1 MDHDQSLGTLPPMPE
16 LKLTGNILT
25 GPTIHRMGTGK
36 KKLTHALRIS
46 PEPGNICNHLL
57 LFFFSLYL
65 FIDPF
70 CSIK

>member
-36 KKLTHALRIS
+36 KKLTHALKSHQNQEIFVTTY
-46 PEPGNICNHLL
+46 C
-57 LFFFSLYL
+57 FFFSLYL